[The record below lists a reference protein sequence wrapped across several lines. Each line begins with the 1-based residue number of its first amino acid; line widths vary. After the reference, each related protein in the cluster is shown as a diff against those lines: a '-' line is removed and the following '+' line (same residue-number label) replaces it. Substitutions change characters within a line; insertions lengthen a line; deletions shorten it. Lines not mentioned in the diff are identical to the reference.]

1 MAAFKDIKI
10 ALDSYLDS
18 MGSDVIAW
26 EGVRFSPMSAGLYLR
41 PTVLPAVSNVAA
53 LNRTQ
58 EHNGIYQIDIIADR
72 DTDIDTI
79 FDKADEI
86 RQHFLA
92 VDSLTENTTSIFLRS
107 ITQLVLDDDEAY
119 LYLPV
124 QITWSSYSL

>member
-92 VDSLTENTTSIFLRS
+92 VNSLTENTTSIFLRS